1 LSGNY
6 VGSLY
11 EDQAGVL
18 WVGTAGTLNRYDR
31 EKDHFVEYPVFSIYG
46 MVHDSK
52 GTFWVTAADGLYRY
66 DSHQD
71 RFALH
76 EATPL
81 AERSYWSMWIHED
94 ATGHLWMGTAQEGL
108 ARYDPRTGEWRFYQH
123 DPDNPQSLS
132 HNHVEAIWQDPSGD
146 WWVGTH
152 RGLDLFDLGTETFAH
167 YGTKEGL
174 PSDTVLGVLQDN
186 EGNLW
191 LSTSLGLSR
200 FDPESE
206 TFRNYDSGDGLQ
218 GNQFS
223 RGAFYQSASG
233 EMFFGGNNGFN
244 AFYPELFT
252 GNPYP
257 PPVAITAFS
266 VFNQVVRNDPSPD
279 EQIDLTHRENFVSF
293 DFAAL
298 DYNNPSGNEYA
309 FRMEGVDEDWV
320 YAGTRRHADY
330 PNLRPGDYVFR
341 VKGSNSDGVWNE
353 EGTSVR
359 ITIQPPFWAT
369 WWFRG
374 VLLLALAGVLSSAYR
389 LRVRSVEAR
398 SRELEAQVERE
409 ISQRM
414 RVEEALRQS
423 EMEKAVTAE
432 RSRLAREL
440 HDAVTQTLF
449 SASLIAEVLPRMW
462 AKDRER
468 GQLQLEEVRLLTRG
482 ALAEMRSLLLE
493 LRPEALAQAKMDDLL
508 RQLGRAMT
516 GRTGVPVLV
525 SADVQCPLSAEVQVA
540 LYRIAQEALNNAA
553 KHAEA
558 SQVEVHFR
566 CDTDWA
572 TLSIRDDG
580 QGFDIQNVPPGHF
593 GVGIMRERAAAVGAE
608 LEIESEPRGGTEVRV
623 VWGQGAT
630 DD

>member
-1 LSGNY
+1 
-6 VGSLY
+6 
-11 EDQAGVL
+11 
-18 WVGTAGTLNRYDR
+18 
-31 EKDHFVEYPVFSIYG
+31 
-46 MVHDSK
+46 
-52 GTFWVTAADGLYRY
+52 
-66 DSHQD
+66 
-71 RFALH
+71 
-76 EATPL
+76 
-81 AERSYWSMWIHED
+81 
-94 ATGHLWMGTAQEGL
+94 
-108 ARYDPRTGEWRFYQH
+108 
-123 DPDNPQSLS
+123 
-132 HNHVEAIWQDPSGD
+132 
-146 WWVGTH
+146 
-152 RGLDLFDLGTETFAH
+152 
-167 YGTKEGL
+167 
-174 PSDTVLGVLQDN
+174 
-186 EGNLW
+186 
-191 LSTSLGLSR
+191 
-200 FDPESE
+200 
-206 TFRNYDSGDGLQ
+206 
-218 GNQFS
+218 
-223 RGAFYQSASG
+223 
-233 EMFFGGNNGFN
+233 
-244 AFYPELFT
+244 
-252 GNPYP
+252 
-257 PPVAITAFS
+257 
-266 VFNQVVRNDPSPD
+266 
-279 EQIDLTHRENFVSF
+279 
-293 DFAAL
+293 
-298 DYNNPSGNEYA
+298 
-309 FRMEGVDEDWV
+309 
-320 YAGTRRHADY
+320 
-330 PNLRPGDYVFR
+330 
-341 VKGSNSDGVWNE
+341 
-353 EGTSVR
+353 
-359 ITIQPPFWAT
+359 
-369 WWFRG
+369 
-374 VLLLALAGVLSSAYR
+374 
-389 LRVRSVEAR
+389 
-398 SRELEAQVERE
+398 LEAQVERE